1 MHGGQVNHTIGIL
14 SCVSFSSSWYNYD
27 PTHLRGKWY
36 NSYGFPVIDK
46 RRPTAA
52 TGYTRGG
59 YCIRGRGEAEASN
72 TITASCIS
80 RSRGRPPFIWLV
92 LLHMAADQ
100 EKHIEPP
107 YSIPASA
114 CNAAQTYGF
123 CCQLCP
129 ARTV

>member
-1 MHGGQVNHTIGIL
+1 MYAEVESLL
-14 SCVSFSSSWYNYD
+14 SVTQFSRLHLEATSSLHCHPHSLVLDEVY
-27 PTHLRGKWY
+27 
-36 NSYGFPVIDK
+36 VIDK

-52 TGYTRGG
+52 TGYTLGG
-59 YCIRGRGEAEASN
+59 YCIRGRGEAKASN
-72 TITASCIS
+72 TITAECIS